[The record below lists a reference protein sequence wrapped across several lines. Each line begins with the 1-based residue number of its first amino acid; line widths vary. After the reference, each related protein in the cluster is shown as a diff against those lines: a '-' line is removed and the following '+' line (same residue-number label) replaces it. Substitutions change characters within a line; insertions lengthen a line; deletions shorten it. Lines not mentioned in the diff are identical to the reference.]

1 MVFAKDG
8 VQAQVHFEKVSCCPQ
23 FSPCPDCGK
32 RGKRKQ
38 QLHRQVRSIAYGKI
52 VYLDVTYAEYRATCD
67 CCKTF
72 RSLPPG
78 VELGCQYDNRVRQA
92 VLDRLIE
99 DGQSVQKLLV
109 ALRRDF
115 RLDLSEGFVYDC
127 LHRETARLEM
137 TEYRRWALEQFS
149 GTLCVDELHLGR
161 YTLLLATDP
170 LKDFPVAFAL
180 VDTNDQDHLRRFLNN
195 LKTWGFSPNIV
206 VTDGSNLYP
215 AVLAE
220 LWPDARH
227 QLCIF
232 HVMQDVSGHVL
243 DAIKRMRREMA
254 RRGNRG
260 RKRRRGRPKKN
271 GPKKKGPKKKG
282 LTLKEKSHFIFK
294 HRYLIVKRRENL
306 SEAEEEILA
315 TMLGYLPALKTLR
328 ACMDKVFA
336 LFSADQT
343 RQQAGCRRSA
353 LARNESFQAIPELAK
368 VIKLL
373 SPEKFEKMMA
383 FLHSPA
389 GKRVRTNNHVERA
402 NRKLRFFEKVRYKWR
417 HRRSIIRF
425 LLMSLTRWRGEHPN
439 GKTSQP
445 TPNTTIN
452 ATNSPSQAQLLS
464 G

>member
-1 MVFAKDG
+1 MIVAKDG
-8 VQAQVHFEKVSCCPQ
+8 VEAQVHYEKVSCAPQ
-23 FSPCPDCGK
+23 FWPCPDCGK

-38 QLHRQVRSIAYGKI
+38 QLQRQVRSFAYGKI
-52 VYLDVTYAEYRATCD
+52 VYLDITYAEYRATCD

-72 RSLPPG
+72 RSSPPG
-78 VELGCQYDNRVRQA
+78 VELGCQYDNQVRQA

-99 DGQSVQKLLV
+99 DGLSVQRLLI
-109 ALRRDF
+109 ALQRDF

-137 TEYRRWALEQFS
+137 ADYRHWALEQFS

-161 YTLLLATDP
+161 STLLLATDP
-170 LKDFPVAFAL
+170 LSDFPVAFAL
-180 VDTNDQDHLRRFLNN
+180 VDANDQDHMRRFLKN
-195 LKTWGFSPNIV
+195 LKTWGFSPEIV
-206 VTDGSNLYP
+206 ITDGSNLYP

-232 HVMQDVSGHVL
+232 HVMQDVSGHIL
-243 DAIKRMRREMA
+243 DAIKRMRRELA

-260 RKRRRGRPKKN
+260 RKRRRGRPKK
-271 GPKKKGPKKKG
+271 KGPKKKG
-282 LTLKEKSHFIFK
+282 LTLKEKAHFIFK

-306 SEAEEEILA
+306 SEAEQKTLA
-315 TMLGYLPALKTLR
+315 TMLAYLPALGTLR
-328 ACMDKVFA
+328 TCMDKVFA

-343 RQQAGCRRSA
+343 RQQAGGRRSA
-353 LARNESFQAIPELAK
+353 LARTESFQAIPELAK

-373 SPEKFEKMMA
+373 SSEKFDKMVA

-417 HRRSIIRF
+417 RRRSIVRF
-425 LLMSLTRWRGEHPN
+425 LLLSLTRWRGEHPN
-439 GKTSQP
+439 GKSPAQHE
-445 TPNTTIN
+445 NTTDVVN
-452 ATNSPSQAQLLS
+452 ALTNDPGLLS